1 MKFEFDMFSQRV
13 FVSPEKILSYSRVL
27 FPLEYIYEWMT
38 EMGKGK
44 VPLCNSDVTEAQLKH
59 I

>member
-1 MKFEFDMFSQRV
+1 MKFEFHMFSQRV
-13 FVSPEKILSYSRVL
+13 FVSPGKILSYRL
-27 FPLEYIYEWMT
+27 YCPLEYIYEWMT
-38 EMGKGK
+38 EMAKGK